1 MHTTYVTGNTMVWP
15 YIVIGLGS
23 IVGYDLL
30 KSWLESHAQADT
42 EMKVSP
48 AIIII
53 LVLLAIYMLRR

>member
-1 MHTTYVTGNTMVWP
+1 MVWP
-15 YIVIGLGS
+15 YIVLALGS

-30 KSWLESHAQADT
+30 KSWLESQTQTDT